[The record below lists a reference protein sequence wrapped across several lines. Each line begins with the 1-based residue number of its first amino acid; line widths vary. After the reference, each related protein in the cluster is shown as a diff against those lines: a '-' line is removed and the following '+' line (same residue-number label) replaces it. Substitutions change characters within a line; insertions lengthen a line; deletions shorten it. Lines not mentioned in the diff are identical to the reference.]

1 MCSYRYQATLSHTHA
16 HYSTQKLRK
25 FQHIFMISIVS
36 YYYTEIIWK
45 HILVLHNSIMK
56 YACISILYILASLL
70 YIYIYVNHELF
81 TQNRK
86 TYKYSQCNNRYIT
99 IAYTLFIEMYLFYLF
114 MKQKLQVQRT
124 FTVLTNSNRI
134 LISYLNLYE
143 GKIVRKYPH

>member
-1 MCSYRYQATLSHTHA
+1 
-16 HYSTQKLRK
+16 
-25 FQHIFMISIVS
+25 MIL
-36 YYYTEIIWK
+36 YEICM
-45 HILVLHNSIMK
+45 HFNSV
-56 YACISILYILASLL
+56 YACILTI

-99 IAYTLFIEMYLFYLF
+99 IACTLFIEMYLFCLF
-114 MKQKLQVQRT
+114 MKQKMQVQRT